1 MATATKNGTNL
12 SEYQNRVLADDDE
25 PLFDEAVKSAGVG
38 ALRGAYVLL
47 WLSCLES
54 LKRKFREA
62 ATRDRNAGKIVGKFK
77 NLEKNHKS
85 PDKTILCDAK
95 KYGFLSDV
103 AYQKLEHIYDMR
115 CVFGHPYEEAP
126 TEEEVRHAACTVV
139 ENVLSKPTTL
149 KEGYVSSLIK
159 NLMESS
165 YLDNYEPAVSKHAES
180 ITPKL
185 DKNVYG
191 YLVEQYIKQVE
202 PDADDWSLKL
212 FTDRATWFLR
222 KFLELVGCSIYS
234 ADKWHNLV
242 IQYPQILCLIL
253 AKHPGLFKEIG
264 QRAQD
269 SIVSHLIDNSNIRPS
284 GLNDLEYLYD
294 DNVLNDRQKDR
305 FQEAIEKSGME
316 TLIASGLKTSTCF
329 DRIIKALESLHFYT
343 QNSAMQLIMQNG
355 EKNLGNLDA
364 DQAGKL
370 GRNILQTAEGNSDSL
385 YARDAV
391 DFLDQ
396 WIGEPNAW
404 PDDMLRGALLECFLD
419 DDYKFRLKIRRLNK
433 IMCILSKH
441 KEKDELIKFLH
452 EKLKDSEPKKSF
464 YQEDIEKPLEI
475 LSNYPEAALITKCL
489 KNPENSK
496 WRDKLIRI

>member
-1 MATATKNGTNL
+1 MKRCEQIDL
-12 SEYQNRVLADDDE
+12 SEYQNKVLADEDK
-25 PLFDEAVKSAGVG
+25 PLFDEAVKSAQVG
-38 ALRGAYVLL
+38 ALRGAYILL

-54 LKRKFREA
+54 LKRKFQEA
-62 ATRDRNAGKIVGKFK
+62 ATRDHTAGKIVGKLK
-77 NLEKNHKS
+77 NKEENHRS

-95 KYGFLSDV
+95 EYGFLSDV

-115 CVFGHPYEEAP
+115 NVFGHPYEEAP
-126 TEEEVRHAACTVV
+126 SVEEVRHAACTVV

-159 NLMESS
+159 TLMESPS

-180 ITPKL
+180 IKPKL

-191 YLVEQYIKQVE
+191 YLVEQYIKQIE
-202 PDADDWSLKL
+202 PDADDLSLKL

-222 KFLELVGCSIYS
+222 KFLEIVGCNIYS
-234 ADKWHNLV
+234 ADKWHNL
-242 IQYPQILCLIL
+242 IIEYPQILCLIL
-253 AKHPGLFKEIG
+253 ANRPELFKEIG
-264 QRAQD
+264 QNAQD
-269 SIVSHLIDNSNIRPS
+269 SIVAHLIDNSTIIPT
-284 GLNDLEYLYD
+284 GLSDLECLYN
-294 DNVLNDRQKDR
+294 DNALNDRQKDR
-305 FQEAIEKSGME
+305 FREAIEKSGME
-316 TLIASGLKTSTCF
+316 ILVTSGLKTSTCF
-329 DRIIKALESLHFYT
+329 DRIIEALESLHFYT

-364 DQAGKL
+364 DQAEKL

-396 WIGEPNAW
+396 WIGEPDAW

-441 KEKDELIKFLH
+441 TKKDKLINFLY
-452 EKLKDSEPKKSF
+452 EKLKDSEPKQSF
-464 YQEDIEKPLEI
+464 YEEDIEKPLEI
-475 LSNYPEAALITKCL
+475 LSNYPEAALITDYL
-489 KNPENSK
+489 KNHENSK

>member
-1 MATATKNGTNL
+1 MNNENRTDL
-12 SEYQNRVLADDDE
+12 SEYQNRVRADEDE

-38 ALRGAYVLL
+38 ALRGAYILL

-62 ATRDRNAGKIVGKFK
+62 ATRDHTAGKIVGKFK
-77 NLEKNHKS
+77 NKEENHQS
-85 PDKTILCDAK
+85 PDKAILSDAK
-95 KYGFLSDV
+95 EYGFLSDV

-115 CVFGHPYEEAP
+115 CIFGHPYEEAP

-149 KEGYVSSLIK
+149 KEGYVSSVIK
-159 NLMESS
+159 NLMESPS

-180 ITPKL
+180 IKPKL
-185 DKNVYG
+185 DKSVYG
-191 YLVEQYIKQVE
+191 YLVEQYIKKIG
-202 PDADDWSLKL
+202 PKASDLSLKV
-212 FTDRATWFLR
+212 FTDRAVWFIR
-222 KFLELVGCSIYS
+222 RFLELADCSMFNS
-234 ADKWHNLV
+234 EQWHDLV
-242 IQYPQILCLIL
+242 TKHPQIWCLIFT
-253 AKHPGLFKEIG
+253 KRSGLFKKIG

-269 SIVSHLIDNSNIRPS
+269 SIVAYLIDNSKIRPS
-284 GLNDLEYLYD
+284 GLSDLEYLYD
-294 DNVLNDRQKDR
+294 DNALNDRQKDR
-305 FQEAIEKSGME
+305 FQEAIKKSGME

-329 DRIIKALESLHFYT
+329 DRIIKALKSLDWDI
-343 QNSAMQLIMQNG
+343 QNPAMELIMQNG

-364 DQAGKL
+364 DQAEIL
-370 GRNILQTAEGNSDSL
+370 GRNILQTAEGSSDSR
-385 YARDAV
+385 YAFDAG

-441 KEKDELIKFLH
+441 KKKDELINFLH
-452 EKLKDSEPKKSF
+452 EKLKDSEPKGSF
-464 YQEDIEKPLEI
+464 YEEDQSTRQKIKDL
-475 LSNYPEAALITKCL
+475 
-489 KNPENSK
+489 
-496 WRDKLIRI
+496 

>member
-1 MATATKNGTNL
+1 MNNENGTDL
-12 SEYQNRVLADDDE
+12 SEYQNRVLADEDE

-38 ALRGAYVLL
+38 ALRGAYILL

-54 LKRKFREA
+54 LKRKFQEA
-62 ATRDRNAGKIVGKFK
+62 ATRDHAATKIVGKFK
-77 NLEKNHKS
+77 EREKKHQS
-85 PDKTILCDAK
+85 IDKMILSEAE
-95 KYGFLSDV
+95 KYGFISDV
-103 AYQKLEHIYDMR
+103 AYEKLEHIYKMR
-115 CVFGHPYEEAP
+115 CIFGHPYEEAP
-126 TEEEVRHAACTVV
+126 TVEEVIHAACTVV

-149 KEGYVSSLIK
+149 KEGYVSWLIK
-159 NLMESS
+159 NLMENPTF
-165 YLDNYEPAVSKHAES
+165 LDNYEPAVSKHAED

-185 DKNVYG
+185 DKDVYD
-191 YLVEQYIKQVE
+191 YLVEQYIKQIE
-202 PDADDWSLKL
+202 PNADDWSLKL

-234 ADKWHNLV
+234 ADKWHNL
-242 IQYPQILCLIL
+242 IIEYPQILCLIL

-269 SIVSHLIDNSNIRPS
+269 SIVAYLIDNSKIRPS
-284 GLNDLEYLYD
+284 GLSDLEYLYD
-294 DNVLNDRQKDR
+294 DNALNDRQKDR
-305 FQEAIEKSGME
+305 FQEVIEKSGME

-329 DRIIKALESLHFYT
+329 DRIIKALKSLDWDI
-343 QNSAMQLIMQNG
+343 QNPAMELIMQNG
-355 EKNLGNLDA
+355 GKNLGNLDA
-364 DQAGKL
+364 DQAEKL
-370 GRNILQTAEGNSDSL
+370 GRNILQTAEGNSDSR
-385 YARDAV
+385 YARAAV

-419 DDYKFRLKIRRLNK
+419 DDYKFRLKIRRFNK

-441 KEKDELIKFLH
+441 KKKDELINFLH

-489 KNPENSK
+489 KNYENSK
-496 WRDKLIRI
+496 WRDKLIKI

>member
-1 MATATKNGTNL
+1 MNNENRTDL
-12 SEYQNRVLADDDE
+12 SEYQNKVLADEDK
-25 PLFDEAVKSAGVG
+25 PLFDEAVKSAQVG
-38 ALRGAYVLL
+38 ALRGAYILL

-62 ATRDRNAGKIVGKFK
+62 AIRDHTAGEIVGKFK
-77 NLEKNHKS
+77 EQEKKHHS
-85 PDKTILCDAK
+85 IDKMILSEAE
-95 KYGFLSDV
+95 KYGFVSDV
-103 AYQKLEHIYDMR
+103 AYEKLEHIYKMR
-115 CVFGHPYEEAP
+115 CIFGHPYEEAP
-126 TEEEVRHAACTVV
+126 TDEEVRHAACTVV

-165 YLDNYEPAVSKHAES
+165 FYLADCEPAVSKQAES
-180 ITPKL
+180 IEPKL

-191 YLVEQYIKQVE
+191 YLVEQYIKQVG
-202 PDADDWSLKL
+202 PNVDDSSLKL
-212 FTDRATWFLR
+212 FTDRAVWFLR
-222 KFLELVGCSIYS
+222 RFLELVGCSILNS
-234 ADKWHNLV
+234 EQWHDLV
-242 IQYPQILCLIL
+242 TKHPHILCLIL
-253 AKHPGLFKEIG
+253 AKHPGLFKAIG
-264 QRAQD
+264 QNAQD
-269 SIVSHLIDNSNIRPS
+269 SIVAYLIENSNIRPS
-284 GLNDLEYLYD
+284 GLSDLEYLYD
-294 DNVLNDRQKDR
+294 DNALNDRQKDSFR
-305 FQEAIEKSGME
+305 EAIETTGME
-316 TLIASGLKTSTCF
+316 TLTASGLKTSTCF
-329 DRIIKALESLHFYT
+329 DRIIKALKSYDWNI
-343 QNSAMQLIMQNG
+343 QNPAMELIRQNG

-364 DQAGKL
+364 DQAEKL

-441 KEKDELIKFLH
+441 KKKDELINFLH

-464 YQEDIEKPLEI
+464 FPEDIEKPLEI
-475 LSNYPEAALITKCL
+475 LSNYLEAALITDYL
-489 KNPENSK
+489 KT
-496 WRDKLIRI
+496 LRILNGAIN